1 MSNSKIEIKVGIVE
15 FSGEGEPKWL
25 SEQLDK
31 ILEKVPELL
40 KIELASDEYKQP
52 KSRDVSNPSPIQTA
66 TVSPKS
72 DSSSQINSN
81 LSNFMKET
89 DSTKKQRRRFLA
101 VAVWLQLKHGR
112 KSMSTRDISTSL
124 KEYQQSRLGNASE
137 MLNQNVSKGFCEKDS
152 SNNFYVTPEGIT
164 EIIG

>member
-15 FSGEGEPKWL
+15 FSGEGEPQWL

-40 KIELASDEYKQP
+40 KIELASE
-52 KSRDVSNPSPIQTA
+52 
-66 TVSPKS
+66 
-72 DSSSQINSN
+72 DSHTRREESSTPPPVANNNSESGNGNGNGKVNSN
-81 LSNFMKET
+81 LSSFLNQT
-89 DSTKKQRRRFLA
+89 NSTKKQRRKFLA
-101 VAVWLQLKHGR
+101 TAVWNQLKNNR
-112 KSMSTRDISTSL
+112 SSMSTKDITSAL
-124 KEYQQSRLGNASE
+124 KDYQQSRLGNPSE

-152 SNNFYVTPEGIT
+152 SNNFYVTPEGIK